1 MPHPWQTRLS
11 VPLLQLLARGGR
23 PVGEAKCPLSTP
35 ILSLHRGGERPES
48 RHCKPRQEA
57 QTLLTFGV
65 IFERHDSCL
74 PFILGRATSID
85 IHTGGLEMDMRD

>member
-1 MPHPWQTRLS
+1 MTWRS
-11 VPLLQLLARGGR
+11 GLLARTSSGQAAR
-23 PVGEAKCPLSTP
+23 QWQLTTL
-35 ILSLHRGGERPES
+35 ILSLRRGGERPES

-74 PFILGRATSID
+74 PFIPERATSID